1 MEYSTIKAVPENY
14 VTPCYVFDLDKLQER
29 MELIQSILGEHATVC
44 YAMKA
49 NPFVVGEMN
58 PYTSKYEVCSPGEY
72 EICHREGIHPSKIVV
87 SGVNKTEDSMRGI
100 MELSQ
105 GQGIFTIES
114 EEHYHILSKVCEEQ
128 ETQIKILIRLSSG
141 NQFGMDKEHFE
152 KVLLQVQEDCN
163 MELEGL
169 HYYSGTQKKPKKVE
183 KELAA
188 LQEYA
193 VHLKETYGIT
203 LKELEYGPGLSVTY
217 FQNEEP
223 LDVRLQ
229 LEELRAQLEQVS
241 EFEKITIEM
250 GRFLASNCGYY
261 CTRVMDTKTS
271 NGINYAI
278 VDGGIHQLNFYGQMM
293 GMKIPHM
300 WYLPQ
305 EEKESE
311 AEVPWTICGSLCTVN
326 DVIVKG
332 AMLPDLKKEDCL
344 VFENCGAY
352 SVTEGMALFLSREL
366 PQVMFYKKENGFS
379 IARELT
385 EINTWNA
392 MRR

>member
-1 MEYSTIKAVPENY
+1 MEYSAIKAVPESY

-29 MELIQSILGEHATVC
+29 MKLTQSLLGGRITVC

-49 NPFVVGEMN
+49 NPFVAGAMN
-58 PYTSKYEVCSPGEY
+58 AYTSKYEVCSPGEY

-87 SGVNKTEDSMRGI
+87 SGVNKTEESMRRI
-100 MELSQ
+100 MELSR

-114 EEHYHILSKVCEEQ
+114 EEHYRILSKVCDEQ
-128 ETQIKILIRLSSG
+128 GTQIKVLIRLSSG
-141 NQFGMDKEHFE
+141 NQFGMDKEHLE
-152 KVLLQVQEDCN
+152 KVLLEVLADEH

-193 VHLKETYGIT
+193 IYLKETYGVR
-203 LKELEYGPGLSVTY
+203 LKELEYGPGLAVTY
-217 FQNEEP
+217 FQNEES
-223 LDVRLQ
+223 LDVKQQ
-229 LEELRAQLEQVS
+229 LEELRIQLEQVN
-241 EFEKITIEM
+241 EFENITIEM
-250 GRFLASNCGYY
+250 GRFLASDCGYY

-293 GMKIPHM
+293 GMKVPHM
-300 WYLPQ
+300 MYLPQ
-305 EEKESE
+305 EEVQTEE
-311 AEVPWTICGSLCTVN
+311 EPWTICGSLCTVN

-332 AMLPDLKKEDCL
+332 AMLPNLKKGDCL
-344 VFENCGAY
+344 VFEKCGAY

-366 PQVMFYKKENGFS
+366 PQVMFYTKENGFT

-385 EINTWNA
+385 EINIMNA